1 MTWQGIE
8 GHDPLVA
15 QFRQALRRG
24 RLASTFLFIGPAGIG
39 KRTFALKFA
48 QALLC
53 EVSRDEDLDPCGHC
67 PACQQVVAQTHP
79 ELELVS
85 KPEDRSFIP
94 VELFIGDREHRMREG
109 LCHDIALKPF
119 RGGRKIAIIDD
130 ADFLNQEGA
139 NCLLKTLEEPPP
151 KSVIILIGTSE
162 QRQLPTI
169 RSRSQ
174 IVRFRPLLQEAVARL
189 LVSQGLIDDPQ
200 TATRLAALSAG
211 SVRRALDL
219 ADQQL
224 DEFRA
229 TLLAHLRD
237 PQANS
242 IEFAK
247 AMGPFVDQAGKE
259 APPRRARLIQLF
271 GLAAE
276 FYRQLMR
283 ALAGLPIEG
292 DEALIRAVQAAYAV
306 WPGDEEAAA
315 ACLERC
321 LEAQS
326 QVLANANL
334 ATLIDGTLDD
344 LATIAR
350 TGRPL
355 LVA

>member
-8 GHDPLVA
+8 GHDQLVN
-15 QFRQALRRG
+15 QFRTAIRRG
-24 RLASTFLFIGPAGIG
+24 RLASTFLFIGPTGIG
-39 KRTFALKFA
+39 KRTFALKLA

-53 EVSRDEDLDPCGHC
+53 EQSREEDLEPCGQC
-67 PACQQVVAQTHP
+67 PACQQVEARTHP
-79 ELELVS
+79 DLDLVS
-85 KPEDRSFIP
+85 KPEDKSFIP

-162 QRQLPTI
+162 QKQLPTI

-174 IVRFRPLLQEAVARL
+174 IVRFRPLSQETVARL
-189 LVSQGLIDDPQ
+189 LTTKGLVQEPQ
-200 TATRLAALSAG
+200 TAVRLAALSEG
-211 SVRRALDL
+211 SVQRALDL
-219 ADQQL
+219 ADPQL
-224 DEFRA
+224 DEFREA
-229 TLLAHLRD
+229 LLSHLRD
-237 PQANS
+237 PRSDA

-247 AMGPFVDQAGKE
+247 GVGPFVDQAGKE
-259 APPRRARLIQLF
+259 APPRRARMIQLF

-283 ALAGLPIEG
+283 SLVGLPIEG
-292 DEALIRAVQAAYAV
+292 DDGLVRAVRAAYAE
-306 WPGDEEAAA
+306 WPGEEEAAA

-326 QVLANANL
+326 QVLANANQ
-334 ATLIDGTLDD
+334 ATLIDCLLDD
-344 LATIAR
+344 LAAITR

-355 LVA
+355 KAA